1 MAPNAKSHGT
11 RFGGK
16 SMAVLK
22 AAMKKKD
29 PLTDFPLYPWK
40 MLRPRYGIFI
50 SQCNECRDYTYNNPN
65 SAVVN
70 DVGGVDVS
78 LRSCKKCAKGNIYLS
93 NVYKK
98 FFGKPVDGEEEEDA
112 SDE

>member
-1 MAPNAKSHGT
+1 MAPHAKHNGGRVS
-11 RFGGK
+11 GK

-22 AAMKKKD
+22 AVIKKKES
-29 PLTDFPLYPWK
+29 LADFPLYPWK

-65 SAVVN
+65 SAVAN
-70 DVGGVDVS
+70 DVGGVGMNV
-78 LRSCKKCAKGNIYLS
+78 RSCKKCAKGNIYLS

-98 FFGKPVDGEEEEDA
+98 FFGKPADEGEEEET
-112 SDE
+112 SDK